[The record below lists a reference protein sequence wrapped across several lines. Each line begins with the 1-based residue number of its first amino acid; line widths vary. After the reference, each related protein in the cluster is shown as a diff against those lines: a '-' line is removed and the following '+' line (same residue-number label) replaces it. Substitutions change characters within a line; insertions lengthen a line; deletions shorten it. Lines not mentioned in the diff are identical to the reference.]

1 LDGLPKFIGGNLYLI
16 ASMHKIFTVQQIR
29 AISDVK
35 GKIELV

>member
-1 LDGLPKFIGGNLYLI
+1 MSIHKKFT
-16 ASMHKIFTVQQIR
+16 AQQIR